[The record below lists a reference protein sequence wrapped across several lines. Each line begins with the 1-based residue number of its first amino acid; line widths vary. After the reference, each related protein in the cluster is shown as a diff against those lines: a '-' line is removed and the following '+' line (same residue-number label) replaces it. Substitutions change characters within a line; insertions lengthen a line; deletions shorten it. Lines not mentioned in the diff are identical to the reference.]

1 MKWKEAVKA
10 ALRRM
15 LARHPSG
22 IITLRELTECE
33 LSQIIKDTNSRGKTP
48 ERSLQRELQ
57 ELRDLGVLEFMDPG
71 TYRILGGL

>member
-22 IITLRELTECE
+22 IITLHELTERE
-33 LSQIIKDTNSRGKTP
+33 LPQIIKDTNSRGKTP
-48 ERSLQRELQ
+48 AQTLQRELQ
-57 ELRDLGVLEFMDPG
+57 ELRDLGVIEFLDRG
-71 TYRILGGL
+71 RYRILGGL